1 MNTIMTRNRFPLWA
15 AIALAAAVAVG
26 FSRTYYLRWYF
37 ELPPLSR
44 MMHIHGILATLWIAL
59 HYTQAR
65 LIAAH
70 RVDLHQRLGIW
81 GVVLGTVLTVHA
93 WSFSLTSAILGH
105 APPGRIPLQFLSVS
119 LGSTF
124 MFGLFFFAAIALRRR
139 SEWHKRLM
147 LLASLVL
154 LVPAIGRIDGLM
166 HVNFGTPRTVLPMLV
181 TAIFVIWACIND
193 RRKRGK
199 IHPAYLYGGFVL
211 VAAIPFRAWVGT
223 TDAWMPF
230 AEWVTR

>member
-1 MNTIMTRNRFPLWA
+1 MNTIITRNRFPVW
-15 AIALAAAVAVG
+15 AAVALAIAVIVG
-26 FSRTYYLRWYF
+26 FTRTYYARWHF

-44 MMHIHGILATLWIAL
+44 MAHIHGLLATAWVAL

-65 LIAAH
+65 LVAAH

-93 WSFSLTSAILGH
+93 WSFSLTGAMLGH
-105 APPGRIPLQFLSVS
+105 APPGRDPLRFLSVS
-119 LGSTF
+119 LGTTF
-124 MFGLFFFAAIALRRR
+124 MFGLFFFAAIAMRRR

-154 LVPAIGRIDGLM
+154 LVPAIGRIDGLL
-166 HVNFGTPRTVLPMLV
+166 HVKFGTPTTVLPLLV
-181 TAIFVIWACIND
+181 SAAFVVWACVND
-193 RRKRGK
+193 WRKRGNV
-199 IHPAYLYGGFVL
+199 HPAYLYGGFL
-211 VAAIPFRAWVGT
+211 LLAALPFRGWLGT

>member
-1 MNTIMTRNRFPLWA
+1 MNTTITRTRFPLWA
-15 AIALAAAVAVG
+15 AIALAIAVIVG
-26 FSRTYYLRWYF
+26 FTRTYYLRWYF

-44 MMHIHGILATLWIAL
+44 MAHIHGLLATAWIAL

-65 LIAAH
+65 LVAAH

-81 GVVLGTVLTVHA
+81 GVVLGTLLTVQA
-93 WSFSLTSAILGH
+93 WSLSLTGAVLGH
-105 APPGRIPLQFLSVS
+105 APPGRNPLQFLSVS
-119 LGSTF
+119 LGTTF

-166 HVNFGTPRTVLPMLV
+166 YLKFGTPRTVLPLLV
-181 TAIFVIWACIND
+181 TALFVMWACAND

-199 IHPAYLYGGFVL
+199 IHPAYLYGGSL
-211 VAAIPFRAWVGT
+211 LLAATPFRAWVGT
-223 TDAWMPF
+223 TDVWLPF
-230 AEWVTR
+230 AQWITR